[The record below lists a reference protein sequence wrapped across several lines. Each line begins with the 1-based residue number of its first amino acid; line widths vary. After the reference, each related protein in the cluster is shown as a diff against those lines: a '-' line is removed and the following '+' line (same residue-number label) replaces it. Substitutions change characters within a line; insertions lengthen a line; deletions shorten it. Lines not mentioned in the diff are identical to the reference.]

1 MRSMIISARIL
12 KLIPKQVC
20 SQKIYIYSTS
30 SEIAVLIS
38 QKVVSLML
46 KGSIFYSVSPVV
58 FDNRIKYGERK
69 VSLFMHLLVTRLK
82 L

>member
-1 MRSMIISARIL
+1 MIISARVL

-30 SEIAVLIS
+30 SEITVLIS

-46 KGSIFYSVSPVV
+46 KGSIFYSVSPG
-58 FDNRIKYGERK
+58 FFFIIGLNTENERS
-69 VSLFMHLLVTRLK
+69 VYLCICWLPD
-82 L
+82 